1 MNLKILSWNVRG
13 LNNLK
18 ILLKERKGDIICLQE
33 TKLDNTNPTI
43 VKSLWGS
50 PFVDWA
56 VLDAI
61 HTAGGIWLAWDRR
74 LFEKVDYFVGRF
86 SVSVLLKVVVDGFE
100 WVCSGGCMVHLMTV
114 LGMICGWNLIL

>member
-1 MNLKILSWNVRG
+1 MNLKILSWNVSG
-13 LNNLK
+13 LNNFCKRVIVK

-61 HTAGGIWLAWDRR
+61 HTARGYL
-74 LFEKVDYFVGRF
+74 VGM
-86 SVSVLLKVVVDGFE
+86 G
-100 WVCSGGCMVHLMTV
+100 
-114 LGMICGWNLIL
+114 

>member
-18 ILLKERKGDIICLQE
+18 ILLKEWKGDVICLQE
-33 TKLDNTNPTI
+33 TKLDSTNSTV

-50 PFVDWA
+50 PLVDWA

-61 HTAGGIWLAWDRR
+61 HTAGYL
-74 LFEKVDYFVGRF
+74 VGM
-86 SVSVLLKVVVDGFE
+86 G
-100 WVCSGGCMVHLMTV
+100 
-114 LGMICGWNLIL
+114 